1 MTRTRK
7 MHVLIVDDDPLT
19 RLMASEAL
27 REGGYTSVEA
37 EDGLRALALFDAER
51 PDLVLTDIFMP
62 EKEGLET
69 ISELG
74 LLDPAVRVIAIS
86 GGGNMGILNP
96 LPMAAKLGAVRTLA
110 KPFGRRE
117 LLEAVAAALEDLGTS
132 SPENLAR

>member
-1 MTRTRK
+1 MKRIL
-7 MHVLIVDDDPLT
+7 VIEDDDSVRKLI
-19 RLMASEAL
+19 RRIL
-27 REGGYTSVEA
+27 EGAGYTVLEA
-37 EDGLRALALFDAER
+37 PDGVQGVQVYREQH

-96 LPMAAKLGAVRTLA
+96 LPMAAKLGALRTLS
-110 KPFGRRE
+110 KPFSGKE
-117 LLEAVAAALEDLGTS
+117 LVDLVEEIL
-132 SPENLAR
+132 PRP

>member
-1 MTRTRK
+1 MKRVLVIEDDGSVRSLIRKILEGEGYEVLEAPDGDQGVRTFR
-7 MHVLIVDDDPLT
+7 D
-19 RLMASEAL
+19 
-27 REGGYTSVEA
+27 
-37 EDGLRALALFDAER
+37 ER

>member
-1 MTRTRK
+1 MKRVLVIEDDGSVRSLIRKILEGEGYEVLEAPDGDQGVRTFR
-7 MHVLIVDDDPLT
+7 D
-19 RLMASEAL
+19 
-27 REGGYTSVEA
+27 
-37 EDGLRALALFDAER
+37 ER

-117 LLEAVAAALEDLGTS
+117 LLEAVVAALEDPGTS
-132 SPENLAR
+132 SPENLDSVQ

>member
-1 MTRTRK
+1 MKRIL
-7 MHVLIVDDDPLT
+7 VIEDDDSVRKLI
-19 RLMASEAL
+19 RRILEGAGYSVQEAPDGVQGVQTY
-27 REGGYTSVEA
+27 REQ
-37 EDGLRALALFDAER
+37 R

-117 LLEAVAAALEDLGTS
+117 LLEAVAAALEDPGTS
-132 SPENLAR
+132 SPENLDSVQ

>member
-1 MTRTRK
+1 MY
-7 MHVLIVDDDPLT
+7 
-19 RLMASEAL
+19 
-27 REGGYTSVEA
+27 REQ
-37 EDGLRALALFDAER
+37 R

-117 LLEAVAAALEDLGTS
+117 LLEAVAAALEDPGTS
-132 SPENLAR
+132 SPENLDSVQ

>member
-1 MTRTRK
+1 MKRVLVIEDDGSVRSLIRKILEGEGYEVLEAPDGDQGVRTFR
-7 MHVLIVDDDPLT
+7 D
-19 RLMASEAL
+19 
-27 REGGYTSVEA
+27 
-37 EDGLRALALFDAER
+37 ER

-96 LPMAAKLGAVRTLA
+96 LPMAAKLGALRTLS
-110 KPFGRRE
+110 KPFSGKE
-117 LLEAVAAALEDLGTS
+117 LVDLVEEIF
-132 SPENLAR
+132 PRP